1 MTHAIHKSSKLKPI
15 KTKEKQKK
23 RKETYLKK
31 KNTQFRTNHFYPR
44 QNLSSIFKLLDKF
57 YRQVHRIPF
66 TASYPRS
73 EKGNK
78 NRGGAAPGINRRR
91 C

>member
-31 KNTQFRTNHFYPR
+31 KNTISNESF
-44 QNLSSIFKLLDKF
+44 LSSPKFILDF
-57 YRQVHRIPF
+57 
-66 TASYPRS
+66 
-73 EKGNK
+73 
-78 NRGGAAPGINRRR
+78 
-91 C
+91 